1 MSAAKRVVMG
11 AATPLDH
18 AGILLH
24 VLTKLG
30 PGHHL
35 FISAVSKAWQESYE
49 RVGSVQIAEL
59 TYKSYDEADLCA
71 VNPGTTFYSAAFAT
85 PASLKL
91 AHECGL
97 TFDNKRIQRV
107 AGKVAE
113 IPTLKAA
120 LELGLALTDE
130 VLMGAAECSSPLKL
144 EWLHAE
150 QACLLPPRVSN
161 YAARSGSTDV
171 LRWLKE
177 RGVAF
182 TAETC
187 EGAAA
192 GAHRHVLQYLRDEGC
207 EWDETTC
214 SAAAASGHIELL
226 QWLHE
231 QDVLGSS
238 RRFAVM
244 QPAAAV

>member
-1 MSAAKRVVMG
+1 MSAAKRAVIG
-11 AATPLDH
+11 AATPLDD

-24 VLTKLG
+24 VLNILG
-30 PGHHL
+30 PGQHL

-49 RVGSVQIAEL
+49 RVESVQIAEL
-59 TYKSYDEADLCA
+59 TFKSYDEADLYTIC
-71 VNPGTTFYSAAFAT
+71 PDTTLCSAAFAT
-85 PASLKL
+85 PASLGL

-97 TFDNKRIQRV
+97 TFGDKRIQRV
-107 AGKVAE
+107 AGKVAD
-113 IPTLKAA
+113 IGTLRAA
-120 LELGLALTDE
+120 KELGLAFTDY
-130 VLMGAAECSSPLKL
+130 VLMGAAESSSTLKL
-144 EWLHAE
+144 GWLHAE

-214 SAAAASGHIELL
+214 SAAAASGHLELL
-226 QWLHE
+226 KWLHE
-231 QDVLGSS
+231 QGCPWQQQEICSDAASS
-238 RRFAVM
+238 G
-244 QPAAAV
+244 